1 VDPPI
6 SKVFIGGQVAGIQDV
21 ETILLKEGD
30 DEYARSPVGQ
40 GTPVLTEE
48 DVDI

>member
-1 VDPPI
+1 M
-6 SKVFIGGQVAGIQDV
+6 AGVQGV
-21 ETILLKEGD
+21 KTILLKESGD
-30 DEYARSPVGQ
+30 EGTRSPVGQ